1 MLIIYRQ
8 LAHHTFA
15 MGANTLFFDSKQTI
29 RDRNEAQ
36 EKPLKRA
43 PGRPG
48 PENGI
53 WTREPLTENDKF
65 PAANF
70 F

>member
-1 MLIIYRQ
+1 MLIIYKQ
-8 LAHHTFA
+8 LAQHAFA
-15 MGANTLFFDSKQTI
+15 MDANTLFFDNKQTI
-29 RDRNEAQ
+29 RDRNKAQ
-36 EKPLKRA
+36 EKLLKRA

-48 PENGI
+48 PENAI

-65 PAANF
+65 PAASF